1 MDELIALDGSQIEI
15 RHCYYVIR
23 IQAANAGVFLQGG
36 DPICAG

>member
-1 MDELIALDGSQIEI
+1 MDELIALDGSQI
-15 RHCYYVIR
+15 VIR